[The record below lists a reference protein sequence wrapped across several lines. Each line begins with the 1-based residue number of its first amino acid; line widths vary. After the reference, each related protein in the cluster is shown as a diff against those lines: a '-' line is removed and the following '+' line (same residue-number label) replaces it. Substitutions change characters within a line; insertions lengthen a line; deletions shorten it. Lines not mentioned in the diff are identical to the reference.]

1 MTGVEVLLV
10 AAAGGIGA
18 LVRHEL
24 TSGRDLVA
32 LHVVNVVG
40 SLALGFVLGLGG
52 AGPLALL
59 AASSGL
65 GGVTSF
71 STWMVGARA
80 EARRADAPGAALL
93 LHVLGPTALAV
104 LAAGLGVAIAGVV
117 GVAAA
122 TP

>member
-1 MTGVEVLLV
+1 VTGPELLLV
-10 AAAGGIGA
+10 AAAGGVGA

-24 TSGRDLVA
+24 TSGRHLLA
-32 LHVVNVVG
+32 LHVVNVAG

-52 AGPLALL
+52 AGPMALL

-65 GGVTSF
+65 GGMTSF

-80 EARRADAPGAALL
+80 EARRARAPGPVLL
-93 LHVLGPTALAV
+93 LHVLAPMLLAV
-104 LAAGLGVAIAGVV
+104 LAAGV
-117 GVAAA
+117 GVALAGAAGGTAA